1 MTVQLTR
8 VSIVTETYAPEV
20 NGVAN
25 TLAHLVKGMR
35 SRGIAVQIIRPRQNR
50 HDVDSIEV
58 EEETVTLPGLPLP
71 GYKELKFGLPLKS
84 RILSA
89 LQRFKPQAL
98 YVATE
103 GPMGWA
109 SVKAASACKIPVMS
123 GFHTNFHQYGKHYH
137 LGLLENLGYRY
148 LRYFHNLTAGT
159 LVPTQTQRD
168 ELETHGF
175 HNVSVMSRGVD
186 SQMFH
191 PAKRS
196 TELRRKWGVNDND
209 LVLLYV
215 GRIAAEK
222 NIKLAITTYQQLKA
236 ADDRVRLVLVGD
248 GPELAHLRERHPDII
263 CCGTQRGEALA
274 QHFASGDVF
283 LFPSLTD
290 TFGNVVTEALASG
303 LALVSFD
310 YAAAH
315 EHTQDGVNAMLAPFG
330 DEAIFVQ
337 RAGLL
342 LDSPN
347 RLRNI
352 RYAARHTAERI
363 SWHTIV
369 DEFLQHLAAARPEEI
384 ANGTRETNTAKS
396 RITVS

>member
-1 MTVQLTR
+1 M
-8 VSIVTETYAPEV
+8 
-20 NGVAN
+20 
-25 TLAHLVKGMR
+25 
-35 SRGIAVQIIRPRQNR
+35 
-50 HDVDSIEV
+50 
-58 EEETVTLPGLPLP
+58 
-71 GYKELKFGLPLKS
+71 
-84 RILSA
+84 
-89 LQRFKPQAL
+89 
-98 YVATE
+98 
-103 GPMGWA
+103 
-109 SVKAASACKIPVMS
+109 
-123 GFHTNFHQYGKHYH
+123 
-137 LGLLENLGYRY
+137 
-148 LRYFHNLTAGT
+148 
-159 LVPTQTQRD
+159 
-168 ELETHGF
+168 
-175 HNVSVMSRGVD
+175 
-186 SQMFH
+186 
-191 PAKRS
+191 
-196 TELRRKWGVNDND
+196 
-209 LVLLYV
+209 
-215 GRIAAEK
+215 
-222 NIKLAITTYQQLKA
+222 
-236 ADDRVRLVLVGD
+236 
-248 GPELAHLRERHPDII
+248 
-263 CCGTQRGEALA
+263 
-274 QHFASGDVF
+274 F

-347 RLRNI
+347 RLRKI